1 MNGYKICVIGL
12 GNVGLNLAVNFSKKY
27 QTIGFDN
34 DMVQKALRGEKGVYT
49 HNSVRT
55 GKSDVWPQKELID
68 MLKSIAT
75 SGV

>member
-1 MNGYKICVIGL
+1 MSKFNIPFHYDYDELFPNL
-12 GNVGLNLAVNFSKKY
+12 GDPISL
-27 QTIGFDN
+27 
-34 DMVQKALRGEKGVYT
+34 KALRGEKGVYT